1 MTRLYLVGLGLSPA
15 FLTDAAREA
24 IRDSQCVFVDIYTSY
39 LDLAALGVEARP
51 LDRKELEDR
60 GGAAI
65 EECLKAGRNA
75 ALLVPGDPLAA
86 TAHAALVA
94 SMRRKGFEV
103 VVVPGVSAICAAMSA
118 ACLSIY
124 KLGGVATVTYPRMGV
139 YSARPYELAEQNLA
153 RGLHTLLLLDI
164 KDEGGFMP
172 PSDAAR
178 VLMELEE
185 RFGRGVFIGER
196 QVVVAYRLGWP
207 GGGAAVGSLE
217 DAAESRLPAPAVLIV
232 PGQLNPVEEECLSTL
247 PKIAEVD
254 KLLT

>member
-1 MTRLYLVGLGLSPA
+1 MPRLYLVGLGLSPLYMTEA
-15 FLTDAAREA
+15 TKRAIGDA
-24 IRDSQCVFVDIYTSY
+24 QCVFADVYTSY
-39 LDLAALGVEARP
+39 FDYRALGVEARP
-51 LDRKELEDR
+51 LDRKELEDK

-65 EECLKAGRNA
+65 EECLKSGRNA

-94 SMRRKGFEV
+94 SMRAKGYEV
-103 VVVPGVSAICAAMSA
+103 VVVPGVSIICAAMSA

-139 YSARPYELAEQNLA
+139 YSLRPYELARDNLS

-164 KDEGGFMP
+164 RDEGGFMP

-178 VLMELEE
+178 ILMELEARE
-185 RFGRGVFIGER
+185 GAGVFIGRR

-207 GGGAAVGSLE
+207 EGGVAVGTLE
-217 DAAESRLPAPAVLIV
+217 EVAQSDLPGPAVIIV
-232 PGQLNPVEEECLSTL
+232 PAALNPVESECISSL
-247 PKIAEVD
+247 PKIGERRR
-254 KLLT
+254 KP